1 MSFIESTRLS
11 THLIMD
17 AGTAASVNYIWI
29 ETIAYAVCAVLM
41 IFFGVERNLK
51 AEQQE
56 IANRVSK

>member
-1 MSFIESTRLS
+1 
-11 THLIMD
+11 MD
-17 AGTAASVNYIWI
+17 LWMGRP
-29 ETIAYAVCAVLM
+29 VLM